1 MLRGVSCPPECGA
14 RRPSSRRPYDDA
26 MNVMEWEHL
35 PEPDLTGRTVVMT
48 GASDGLGREAALQLA
63 HWGADLVLPVRTRA
77 KGEVVAQRI
86 IRETGRR
93 GAVRLTSLDLADLSA
108 VRTGAEEIERL
119 VGPSGIGL
127 LIHVAGAVTRRR
139 EETADGSERM
149 LGVNALA
156 PLLLTETLLPLVRER
171 VVVVASDAHTF
182 GSIDLDDPHFRRGGW
197 SLRAGYGR
205 SKLTTMLWARE
216 LSDRL
221 RAEGSGTDGSGVD
234 LQLVHPG
241 WVLTNLQNATGS
253 ARLDRLVTEVTRPIA
268 MSAQRG
274 AASVLFAATQ
284 PLPPGSYIGPD
295 GRGALRGRPTF
306 LRRSAAAQDRDL
318 AREVAGWARSE
329 VGLPSTP
336 RGADTRP

>member
-1 MLRGVSCPPECGA
+1 M
-14 RRPSSRRPYDDA
+14 
-26 MNVMEWEHL
+26 
-35 PEPDLTGRTVVMT
+35 
-48 GASDGLGREAALQLA
+48 
-63 HWGADLVLPVRTRA
+63 RTRA

-86 IRETGRR
+86 VRETGRR
-93 GAVRLTSLDLADLSA
+93 GAVRLTSLDLADLSS
-108 VRTGAEEIERL
+108 VRAGAEEIERL
-119 VGPSGIGL
+119 VGPSGFGL
-127 LIHVAGAVTRRR
+127 LIHVAGVVTRRR
-139 EETADGSERM
+139 EVSADGIEM
-149 LGVNALA
+149 MTAVNALA

-205 SKLTTMLWARE
+205 SKLTTMLWGRDLA
-216 LSDRL
+216 DRL
-221 RAEGSGTDGSGVD
+221 RMEGSAADRSAAHGAAAEGSGARPSGVD

-253 ARLDRLVTEVTRPIA
+253 ERLDRLVTEVTRPIA
-268 MSAQRG
+268 MTARRG

-306 LRRSAAAQDRDL
+306 LRRSADALDPDL
-318 AREVAGWARSE
+318 AREVSDWARSE

-336 RGADTRP
+336 QGADTRS

>member
-1 MLRGVSCPPECGA
+1 
-14 RRPSSRRPYDDA
+14 
-26 MNVMEWEHL
+26 MEWEHL
-35 PEPDLTGRTVVMT
+35 PEPDLTDRTVVMT

-63 HWGADLVLPVRTRA
+63 RWGADLVLPVRTRR

-86 IRETGRR
+86 IRETGRP
-93 GAVRLTSLDLADLSA
+93 GAVRLSQLDLADLSS
-108 VRTGAEEIERL
+108 VREGAGEIGRL
-119 VGPSGIGL
+119 VGPAGIDL
-127 LIHVAGAVTRRR
+127 LIHVAGVVTRRR
-139 EETADGSERM
+139 EVSADGFEM
-149 LGVNALA
+149 MTAVNALA

-182 GSIDLDDPHFRRGGW
+182 GSIDLDDPHFRHGGW

-216 LSDRL
+216 LADRL
-221 RAEGSGTDGSGVD
+221 HAQHDGID

-268 MSAQRG
+268 MTARRG

-284 PLPPGSYIGPD
+284 PLPAGSYLGPD
-295 GRGALRGRPTF
+295 GWGALRGRPTF
-306 LRRSAAAQDRDL
+306 LRRSTAALDRDL
-318 AREVAGWARSE
+318 AREVSDWARAE

-336 RGADTRP
+336 RGADSQP